1 LDKNDQN
8 SNARKPT
15 EKNNLFNPYK
25 QYEYVFHYPSP
36 TRQLFI
42 LWELMRVLRD
52 NIYIK
57 LYIMDTLVL
66 NSESYSKEEI
76 EKLLHLSKPYTNDDI
91 FASKK
96 RLMKQFAISNL
107 DMEKQREIADFID
120 AITLRVK
127 NDVDTQNVHSVIQEG
142 SNFIIENPDRII
154 GRTAKIENGRITLE
168 SKSAP
173 PGYLNPLNVRTITQ
187 AISIDSRFRPNYY
200 GSKSTN
206 YDLVLPAI
214 QKNVVSL
221 RVASIEMPMTYYAI
235 SRCMENTT
243 CLVVDTNAPTH
254 GWLLTLPDGNYEQS
268 WASNSK
274 ASHIETAMNETITY
288 SVAMTLNVNGG
299 ATPSGG
305 ASLLA
310 TDLTFNLD
318 RISGKAFFAAPAG
331 SRFAAHGFTMLF
343 NVDPQGNQTKDSN
356 LQLRLGW
363 QLGFRDASY
372 VVAPAALMRC
382 VSEGICLVCGPR
394 YGFIS
399 IDDYQKNTGPAYMV
413 AYANSVLQ
421 DNIITRINLAEL
433 QADVGVYQSSS
444 DPGLS
449 TQLNRTR
456 EYFGPVDIQR
466 LHISL
471 FDEFGR
477 IIDLN
482 YMDWSL
488 TLAFELLYN

>member
-1 LDKNDQN
+1 MD
-8 SNARKPT
+8 S
-15 EKNNLFNPYK
+15 
-25 QYEYVFHYPSP
+25 
-36 TRQLFI
+36 FI
-42 LWELMRVLRD
+42 L
-52 NIYIK
+52 
-57 LYIMDTLVL
+57 
-66 NSESYSKEEI
+66 NSDSYTNGEI
-76 EKLLHLSKPYTNDDI
+76 EKLLHLSKPYSPTDI
-91 FASKK
+91 NTSKQ
-96 RLMKQFAISNL
+96 RLIKQFNTRSNL
-107 DMEKQREIADFID
+107 GSEKQREISEFID
-120 AITLRVK
+120 RIALRVK
-127 NDVDTQNVHSVIQEG
+127 NDLDVQDIHQVIQEG
-142 SNFIIENPDRII
+142 GNFIIENPDRIV
-154 GRTAKIENGRITLE
+154 GRTAKIENGRMTLE

-173 PGYLNPLNVRTITQ
+173 PGYINPLNVRTITQ

-200 GSKSTN
+200 GTKSTN
-206 YDLVLPAI
+206 YDMVLPAI

-221 RVASIEMPMTYYAI
+221 RVASIELPTTYYAV
-235 SRCMENTT
+235 SRCNENST
-243 CLVVDTNAPTH
+243 CLVVDLSNSGQ

-268 WASNSK
+268 WANNSK
-274 ASHIETAMNETITY
+274 ASFIELAMNETITHALP
-288 SVAMTLNVNGG
+288 VTINDMGQ
-299 ATPSGG
+299 ATPTLPFGP
-305 ASLLA
+305 SLTA
-310 TDLTFNLD
+310 ADLTFSLD
-318 RISGKAFFAAPAG
+318 RISGKAFFTAVAG
-331 SRFAAHGFTMLF
+331 GILQPDGFLMRF
-343 NVDPQGNQTKDSN
+343 NIDVNGNLTKDNN
-356 LQLRLGW
+356 LQMRLGW
-363 QLGFRDASY
+363 QLGFRQAEY
-372 VVAPAALMRC
+372 VANPTC

-413 AYANSVLQ
+413 AYANSLLQ

-471 FDEFGR
+471 YDEFGR

>member
-1 LDKNDQN
+1 MEAL
-8 SNARKPT
+8 
-15 EKNNLFNPYK
+15 
-25 QYEYVFHYPSP
+25 
-36 TRQLFI
+36 I
-42 LWELMRVLRD
+42 
-52 NIYIK
+52 
-57 LYIMDTLVL
+57 L
-66 NSESYSKEEI
+66 NSDSYTNGEI
-76 EKLLHLSKPYTNDDI
+76 EKLLHLDKPYTADDI

-96 RLMKQFAISNL
+96 RLMKQFAISNVGP
-107 DMEKQREIADFID
+107 EKQREIGEFID

-127 NDVDTQNVHSVIQEG
+127 NNIDTKYMNSIIQVG
-142 SNFIIENPDRII
+142 SNFVIENPDTII
-154 GRTAKIENGRITLE
+154 GRNAKIENGRMTLE

-200 GSKSTN
+200 GTKSTN
-206 YDLVLPAI
+206 FDIVLPAI
-214 QKNVVSL
+214 QKNVVSM
-221 RVASIEMPMTYYAI
+221 RVASIELPTTYYAV
-235 SRCMENTT
+235 SRCNENNT
-243 CLVVDTNAPTH
+243 CLVVDNANPTD

-268 WASNSK
+268 WANNSQ
-274 ASHIETAMNETITY
+274 ASHIESAMNETITT
-288 SVAMTLNVNGG
+288 SIAVTINTTNGS
-299 ATPSGG
+299 AVPSGG
-305 ASLLA
+305 AALTSD
-310 TDLTFNLD
+310 DLTFNLD
-318 RISGKAFFAAPAG
+318 RISGKSFFTAVAAGIFDPD
-331 SRFAAHGFTMLF
+331 GFTMFF
-343 NVDPQGNQTKDSN
+343 NIDADGSRTNDAN
-356 LQLRLGW
+356 LQMRLGW
-363 QLGFRDASY
+363 QLGFRNATY
-372 VVAPAALMRC
+372 TTLTRC

-413 AYANSVLQ
+413 AYANSILQ

-466 LHISL
+466 LHISIY
-471 FDEFGR
+471 DEFGR